1 MWPCSHQGQG
11 LLPES
16 TRFKSAEHLIGS
28 SYNGQKANE
37 IFHNLSSCK
46 TRSINELVSR
56 AILHKWQ
63 LMQLMIDDYIQ
74 YCVFKMPTWHWQAI
88 SAPTFMCTNTKSMR
102 PRVSKELSLSR
113 LISYPY
119 GILLLHFTSNT
130 SLLVDIQDYFL
141 KYHGHEFIFKNERN
155 RLDRKGKITFMIFV
169 SVQIYSMCWN
179 WFLWGC
185 QCKESK
191 SGISCLLYVLQT
203 GMAVQQGHS
212 WTREST
218 V

>member
-1 MWPCSHQGQG
+1 
-11 LLPES
+11 
-16 TRFKSAEHLIGS
+16 
-28 SYNGQKANE
+28 
-37 IFHNLSSCK
+37 
-46 TRSINELVSR
+46 
-56 AILHKWQ
+56 
-63 LMQLMIDDYIQ
+63 MQLMIDDYIH
-74 YCVFKMPTWHWQAI
+74 YCVFKIPTWHWQAI
-88 SAPTFMCTNTKSMR
+88 SGPTFMCTNTKSMR

-119 GILLLHFTSNT
+119 GILLLPTTSNT
-130 SLLVDIQDYFL
+130 SLQVDIQDYFL
-141 KYHGHEFIFKNERN
+141 KYHGYEFIFKNERN

-185 QCKESK
+185 QCKESN

-203 GMAVQQGHS
+203 GMAVQQGQS

-218 V
+218 VLHFHFFQYQSGSKVITVIWIIMH